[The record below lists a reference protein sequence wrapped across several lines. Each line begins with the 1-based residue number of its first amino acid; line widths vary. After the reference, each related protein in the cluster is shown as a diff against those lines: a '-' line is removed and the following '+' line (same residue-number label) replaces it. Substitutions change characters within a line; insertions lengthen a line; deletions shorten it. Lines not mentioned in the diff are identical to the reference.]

1 MNKCNVI
8 KDLLPLYADEVCSED
23 SREMV
28 EEHISTCKECR
39 QELEDYRYNTGLPE
53 VSADV
58 AMKKFKKKMS
68 KKNLQK
74 IVVSVIICLNLI
86 LGGVYMLFIP
96 EFAVPYSQ
104 DLMTA
109 EIPVDE
115 GIDVWVNLPNFTQV
129 YAVAQTN
136 PEDENGIDLYLT
148 ATRNLWSMIAPD
160 IDDANNFW
168 RTNGVIGVSFQA
180 SDEMPFKESD
190 TLHLH
195 GDKKILNIYYA
206 DYESSHITERKT
218 DFQYAV
224 YNELAD
230 TYLIWSAPESE

>member
-1 MNKCNVI
+1 MNKCNII

-28 EEHISTCKECR
+28 QEHISVCKDCK

-53 VSADV
+53 VPTDV
-58 AMKKFKKKMS
+58 AIKKFKKKMN
-68 KKNLQK
+68 KKNLTK
-74 IVVSVIICLNLI
+74 IVVSVIICLNII
-86 LGGVYMLFIP
+86 LGGMFALFFP
-96 EFAVPYSQ
+96 EFKVPYSE

-109 EIPVDE
+109 KIPVDS
-115 GIDVWVNLPNFTQV
+115 GIDVWVNLPNFTQI
-129 YAVAQTN
+129 YAVSQTN
-136 PEDENGIDLYLT
+136 PEDENGIDIYLT
-148 ATRNLWSMIAPD
+148 VTRNLWSMIAPD
-160 IDDANNFW
+160 VDEANNFW

-206 DYESSHITERKT
+206 DYESSHITDRKT
-218 DFQYAV
+218 DFQYSV
-224 YNELAD
+224 YNNLAN
-230 TYLIWSAPESE
+230 TYLIWSASESK